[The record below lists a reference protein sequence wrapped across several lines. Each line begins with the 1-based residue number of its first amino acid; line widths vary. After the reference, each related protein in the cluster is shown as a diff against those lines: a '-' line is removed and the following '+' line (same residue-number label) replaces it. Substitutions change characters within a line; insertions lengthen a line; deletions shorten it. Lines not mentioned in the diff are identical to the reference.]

1 MAQVKILAKFEG
13 RQTEYFGMAFEAT
26 FFKFVSQEKDN
37 GVPKYEIFIM
47 ASDPAH
53 PIIEEINKSSVINK
67 EARENINS
75 KNKAK
80 RYFMSGQAPQS
91 PGSIKIV
98 NKLYESK
105 LEELKKLNNLIPGE
119 EKFIEE
125 LEAELNKK
133 TENGSLLITFDAG
146 SDDNS
151 SQTITNEEQA
161 NETDNQKKK
170 AIQRLEHVER
180 LLKDPSSFSQEE
192 IKEQPSDTSLI
203 KTLKKKIQGEK
214 DIKSVEAE
222 RDTQF
227 NKEVQAKIKV
237 ESDLVQEQNKVK
249 QLEKDKT
256 QLTTAKDLTELSTNI
271 QALKNASENTTLQET
286 IKNLETEREQNR
298 AEITKKNDR
307 IAQLGKLLKGTATIF
322 SKQHNYI
329 DQLKTQLEQE
339 GKTQVTS
346 QETVNHLQTDIQRL
360 DNEKK
365 ELDNRVKELE
375 QERVKAEKERETEL
389 TNLKVQYDKSK
400 EFIGRTLRNKIEKLK
415 QELQITTEVLNE
427 KAKGEEE
434 LKGVVGKLSNEN
446 EKMKTILEELAKD
459 TKEIGTQTDLT
470 AEQITQMEKDITKYQ
485 TDIQQ
490 EQQKVN
496 SLTNQINTLQEEI
509 KGLQGQVKD
518 KEMNELEKELMNYCK
533 KTVELFDF
541 QLEEVDYD

>member
-53 PIIEEINKSSVINK
+53 PIIEEINKSNK